1 MDLSP
6 LRFDKKKQKH
16 VQELGN
22 WGEVLTY
29 WKLPFLWS
37 PTIWSVSGASY
48 PSPNQHQGSKTWSR
62 SQILRCRMIFTCFDN
77 LSNRMQPCLVW
88 SRQCNISMW
97 KRSPLWYTHI
107 GLCHPNKSFMM
118 LKPAHR
124 WNSTPWY
131 PATTCNWLLIIQI
144 FDHIFLSL
152 LSLFWGNDLTLAQG
166 IHSLI

>member
-1 MDLSP
+1 MFKSLAIEVKYWHTESFLFYDHP
-6 LRFDKKKQKH
+6 QFDQL
-16 VQELGN
+16 V
-22 WGEVLTY
+22 V
-29 WKLPFLWS
+29 P
-37 PTIWSVSGASY
+37 PT

-88 SRQCNISMW
+88 PRQCNISMW